1 MLILTQDKSVV
12 CLRLE
17 IADNF
22 LENGWVGVQQV
33 ELLLTEL
40 VLWVV
45 IDVEEL
51 FSGWRRP

>member
-51 FSGWRRP
+51 FSGWPRP